1 MQCPECGREI
11 DERNAHCPYCGVE
24 IRHFKHRTFRSH
36 MIRIVSLNIAL
47 LLILFAA
54 VFAFS
59 RINDRENAALGA
71 VQQHVYRGI
80 HMGDIFRV
88 LDDCQWKISRDRVV
102 SVSGTLSQTGYSADV
117 KVDFGVE
124 PDNDI
129 YVRSLFVNGSLQPVS
144 SVRSMLDRLY
154 DMSRSNRQ

>member
-1 MQCPECGREI
+1 MYTGE
-11 DERNAHCPYCGVE
+11 
-24 IRHFKHRTFRSH
+24 
-36 MIRIVSLNIAL
+36 SLW
-47 LLILFAA
+47 
-54 VFAFS
+54 
-59 RINDRENAALGA
+59 
-71 VQQHVYRGI
+71 
-80 HMGDIFRV
+80 GDIFRV

-102 SVSGTLSQTGYSADV
+102 SVSGPLSQTGYSADV